1 MKKSLFVLGMA
12 SMLALTGCHGLKK
25 VEYSEFE
32 SKVKEAC
39 KETPEV
45 KQVKIKGEYDGAK
58 ANLTYDIP
66 KTAGSALDSLIS
78 GLTGTY
84 NKAEAKGIEI
94 ALADKTPES
103 FYTLSG
109 KGNDN
114 YTYYVAMGFKVETG
128 SATYEWNSKGLLAKY
143 KSESASFSFSWVKA

>member
-1 MKKSLFVLGMA
+1 MKKHLFVLGMA
-12 SMLALTGCHGLKK
+12 SVFALTGCYGLKK

-66 KTAGSALDSLIS
+66 NSAGSALDSLIA

-84 NKAEAKGIEI
+84 NKAEATGIEV
-94 ALADKTPES
+94 ALANKTPES

-114 YTYYVAMGFKVETG
+114 YTYYVNLGFKVETG
-128 SATYEWNSKGLLAKY
+128 TATYEWNTKGLLAKY
-143 KSESASFSFSWVKA
+143 KTDSASFTFSWVKA